1 VKEARALLNKDQTLD
16 KLWLARAMYDLGAV
30 SFGDFTLGDSTVDSP
45 VFINPKVLIGN
56 PTALRV
62 AAKLMYQEVT
72 LAQSL
77 RRSRVLPYDV
87 VAGVP
92 VGGLLLATAYS
103 LESTTPLVYP
113 RLKPEGTGTRGIEGP
128 YRPEA
133 RALLID
139 DLVTGGRSILETA
152 RFMAEHG
159 ILVHD
164 AVVLVDREQGA
175 YQRLKHSG
183 INLISIIKLDMMMNL
198 YRSNGLID
206 QEQHEAY
213 LQYVR
218 QSRPAP
224 AASVSEEMNSLE
236 ESGEDEEDEDQLESE
251 EE

>member
-1 VKEARALLNKDQTLD
+1 MNKDQTLD
-16 KLWLARAMYDLGAV
+16 SLWLARAIYDLGAV
-30 SFGDFTLGDSTVDSP
+30 TFGDFTLGDSTVNSP
-45 VFINPKVLIGN
+45 VFINPKVVIGN

-103 LESTTPLVYP
+103 LESAMPLIYP
-113 RLKPEGTGTRGIEGP
+113 RLKPEGTGTRGIEGR

-159 ILVHD
+159 ITVHD
-164 AVVLVDREQGA
+164 AVVLVDRDQGA
-175 YQRLKHSG
+175 YQRLKHAG

-206 QEQHEAY
+206 QEQHDSYLAY
-213 LQYVR
+213 VKE
-218 QSRPAP
+218 SRPAP
-224 AASVSEEMNSLE
+224 SVSEADYPEEQDLE
-236 ESGEDEEDEDQLESE
+236 IEEPSEGDE
-251 EE
+251 

>member
-1 VKEARALLNKDQTLD
+1 MNKDQTLD
-16 KLWLARAMYDLGAV
+16 NLWLARAMYDLGAV
-30 SFGDFTLGDSTVDSP
+30 TFGDFTLGDSTVNSP

-92 VGGLLLATAYS
+92 VGGLLLATAYA
-103 LESTTPLVYP
+103 LESGTPLVYP

-128 YRPEA
+128 YHPNA

-139 DLVTGGRSILETA
+139 DLVTGGRSVLETA

-159 ILVHD
+159 ISVHD

-175 YQRLKHSG
+175 HQRLKHSG

-198 YRSNGLID
+198 YRSSGLID
-206 QEQHEAY
+206 EERYDAY
-213 LQYVR
+213 FTYR
-218 QSRPAP
+218 NQSRPAFTEADYP
-224 AASVSEEMNSLE
+224 QEEELA
-236 ESGEDEEDEDQLESE
+236 DEEPQDTDEDDSDTDQ
-251 EE
+251 

>member
-1 VKEARALLNKDQTLD
+1 MNKDQILD

-30 SFGDFTLGDSTVDSP
+30 SFGDFTLGDSTVNSP
-45 VFINPKVLIGN
+45 VFMNPKVLIGN

-92 VGGLLLATAYS
+92 VGGLLIATAYS

-113 RLKPEGTGTRGIEGP
+113 RQKPEGTGTRGIEGP

-159 ILVHD
+159 ISVHD
-164 AVVLVDREQGA
+164 AVVLVDRDQGA

-198 YRSNGLID
+198 YRSSGLID

-213 LQYVR
+213 LQYVK
-218 QSRPAP
+218 QYRPAP
-224 AASVSEEMNSLE
+224 AARVREEMYSLE
-236 ESGEDEEDEDQLESE
+236 ESSDEEDDDDDDDGKDQLEAE

>member
-1 VKEARALLNKDQTLD
+1 MINKDQTLD
-16 KLWLARAMYDLGAV
+16 NLWLARAMYDLGAV
-30 SFGDFTLGDSTVDSP
+30 SFGDFTLGDSTVNSP
-45 VFINPKVLIGN
+45 VFINPKVVIGN

-92 VGGLLLATAYS
+92 VGGLLIATAYS
-103 LESTTPLVYP
+103 LESSTPLIYP
-113 RLKPEGTGTRGIEGP
+113 RLKPEGTGTRGVEGL

-152 RFMAEHG
+152 RFMGEHG
-159 ILVHD
+159 IAVHD

-175 YQRLKHSG
+175 HQRLKHSG

-198 YRSNGLID
+198 YRSSALID
-206 QEQHEAY
+206 EERYEAY
-213 LQYVR
+213 LNYR
-218 QSRPAP
+218 NQSRPASGEAEYP
-224 AASVSEEMNSLE
+224 AE
-236 ESGEDEEDEDQLESE
+236 ESELTDEEPPDGDEDEH
-251 EE
+251 

>member
-1 VKEARALLNKDQTLD
+1 MINKDQTPD

-30 SFGDFTLGDSTVDSP
+30 SFGDFTLGDSTVNSP

-56 PTALRV
+56 PIALRV

-103 LESTTPLVYP
+103 LESSTPLIYP
-113 RLKPEGTGTRGIEGP
+113 RLKPEGTGKRGIEGR
-128 YRPEA
+128 YRPET

-139 DLVTGGRSILETA
+139 DLITGGRSIQETA
-152 RFMAEHG
+152 RFMAEHS
-159 ILVHD
+159 ITVHD
-164 AVVLVDREQGA
+164 AVVLVDRDQGA
-175 YQRLKHSG
+175 FQRLKHAG
-183 INLISIIKLDMMMNL
+183 INLISIIKLDMMMNF
-198 YRSNGLID
+198 YRAMGLID
-206 QEQHEAY
+206 QEQHESY
-213 LQYVR
+213 LRYVQ

-224 AASVSEEMNSLE
+224 GTSEADYP
-236 ESGEDEEDEDQLESE
+236 DEEALEAEGEETADAPEGDQ
-251 EE
+251 

>member
-1 VKEARALLNKDQTLD
+1 MNKDQTLD
-16 KLWLARAMYDLGAV
+16 NLWLARAMHDLGAV
-30 SFGDFTLGDSTVDSP
+30 SFGDFTLGDSTVNSP

-92 VGGLLLATAYS
+92 VGGLLLATAYA
-103 LESTTPLVYP
+103 LESSTPLIYP

-128 YRPEA
+128 YHPDS

-159 ILVHD
+159 ISVHD

-175 YQRLKHSG
+175 HQRLKHSG

-198 YRSNGLID
+198 YRSSGLID
-206 QEQHEAY
+206 EDRYDAY
-213 LQYVR
+213 VTYR
-218 QSRPAP
+218 NQSRPAVTEADYP
-224 AASVSEEMNSLE
+224 KEEELA
-236 ESGEDEEDEDQLESE
+236 DEEPLDTDEGDRDTDQ
-251 EE
+251 